1 LPVGCVNQLRKIPW
15 VGVGVENRIRRALDT
30 VTGTVGRTE
39 EAQYVE
45 KNRWDLEAGKIE
57 LIFKEIL
64 QMKNYRLNYLFYRVT
79 YEADMGT
86 NIVKLESELSFLP
99 MFASFF
105 DKLKIFQSWV
115 DIVCYS
121 EKVYVGPTI

>member
-64 QMKNYRLNYLFYRVT
+64 QMKN
-79 YEADMGT
+79 
-86 NIVKLESELSFLP
+86 
-99 MFASFF
+99 
-105 DKLKIFQSWV
+105 
-115 DIVCYS
+115 
-121 EKVYVGPTI
+121 